1 MATQGSTESIV
12 EHNERALKSLSRA
25 IAFSDGQ
32 FSLVLV
38 RCNYHC
44 LRRQILQQLQSE
56 YLPNHHIQQVAVPR
70 HIRSLYNTIH
80 LGLNYQQPS
89 ALMVLGLE
97 SVDALDDLLS
107 TINQVRDEFRKHH
120 PFPMVLWVNDRVLGQ
135 LRRLAPDFASWAAT
149 PIRFEMTAEDLLQFL
164 QEETDALFGN
174 ILKGSTA
181 PTLEGKIPV
190 VSLKMGGGKQ
200 FWYRDRDEFSCAIR
214 DLNSRG
220 ITLEPHLQADL
231 DFVFGLDNYIS
242 DRINQATTHFQQS
255 LQFWQQEVDGD
266 IVSKWDSGKNYNFS
280 FPPHPPV
287 PSSPHLL
294 RQGVLLF
301 YIGLCYF
308 RLAERHESDN
318 RHHWQE
324 AKSYFQQC
332 LQVFSSAQRQDIVAQ
347 FIVHLG
353 VVLQQL
359 GDWQDLQQVAQQS
372 LELHQT
378 YGSHIQ
384 LACDYGML
392 AEAALHESH
401 WKQASQ
407 FANIALWKLSESPDN
422 QDAEQ
427 GLFPL
432 LLAQMYRLMLVEA
445 QQHLGEEK
453 ITALHLTEAR
463 KTLTTALIDS
473 DYRYDAHRYIRL
485 LRKLRWLYFQAGCYL
500 EAFTIRQQRRS
511 VEQQYGFRAFIGAGK
526 LQPQQQ
532 ATNPVLNSSLGVGSI
547 ALEISASGRQRD
559 VKQLIGRISRP
570 AQKLTI
576 IHGPSGVGKSS
587 TVTAGLVPALQNRAL
602 GDQIAIPVVLQVY
615 TDWVRELGTS
625 LSAAIA
631 DSKGET
637 EADMPPYPATH
648 LTTAGILEQLRS
660 NAHNQLIT
668 VLIFDQFEEFFFGYT
683 DRKEIEEFDLFLCDC
698 LQIPFVKIIFSLRGD
713 YLYQLLKLKHLS
725 ALEPINYNILDKNI
739 RYQLNNF
746 STQDAKNVIQCL
758 TERSQVHLEPE
769 LIDALVTDLSS
780 ELGEVRPIELQ
791 VVGNQLQ
798 DNRITKLS
806 QYQSYRHNKLIEQ
819 YIKELIADCGKENER
834 AALLV
839 LYLLTDE
846 NRKRPFKT
854 KAEITAELAEF
865 ENAEQ
870 LDLVLEILVHSGL
883 VVLFP
888 DVPERYQL
896 IHDYLVDLIRYLQ
909 QGESS
914 LQIQLN
920 QLRQK
925 VQYREAEI
933 AQLNSELRQKNQ
945 QVKLLDGLDTSPQK
959 GLNLLTELKE
969 LRKREELSQ
978 VEIERLAAELQQ
990 QKLEAELA
998 DKEQQRIS
1006 EAKINRFLKIIL
1018 ALSAI
1023 AIIALT
1029 ASITMAIYQWRQAL
1043 IAASQAASASSSA
1056 LFALDK
1062 DIDALK
1068 SGLKAGRKLQGAV
1081 LPDADAQEEVMT
1093 ALYQVVYGIKERNR
1107 LEAHTSEVNDVSFSP
1122 DGKLIASASADNT
1135 IKLWQSDG
1143 KLLHT
1148 FKGHRKKVNSVSFS
1162 PNGKTIISGS
1172 ADNCIKIWSL
1182 DGKLLHT
1189 LLAHTDIVNSVIF
1202 SPDGQTI
1209 ASASTDKTIR
1219 IWNQNGNLLRTIP
1232 AHKEPVRSLAWSSD
1246 GKIIASAS
1254 TDKTIKLWDT
1264 NGKLLRTLSGHQDT
1278 VLQVNWSPDGKT
1290 LASASLDGDIKLWN
1304 RSGKLISSFS
1314 GHHHGL
1320 TTVTFSP
1327 DGNTIASASTDQTVK
1342 IWTLQGE
1349 LVDTLKGHGDWITS
1363 IIFSPD
1369 GNTLASASRD
1379 TTIKLWHWQDVR
1391 LQKLKSHSQGVTQVS
1406 FSNTG
1411 KLLASA
1417 SHDNTVKLWQRDG
1430 KLLTTLSGH
1439 SKTVWDVAFSADE
1452 TMLASASG
1460 DTTVKL
1466 WQRDGKLLR
1475 TLSGHIKEVLSV
1487 AWSKDGKTIASAS
1500 GDGTLKLWNANG
1512 KLLNTLFGHEDAVN
1526 WVSFSPN
1533 GELLASASDDNTVK
1547 IWKRNGELLYTFKQ
1561 HQRPV
1566 YSLAWSAD
1574 GKTIASASIDSMV
1587 KLWTVDGKIVR
1598 NFTKDGD
1605 RFTSISI
1612 SADGKLLAAT
1622 SNDKVRL
1629 WNSDGNL
1636 LLTLKVKDNQFNS
1649 VSFSP
1654 DGKSLGISS
1663 SAGTIILQ
1671 NLSDLQLQKLLTMGC
1686 SWLQDYLGNNSKVTQ
1701 SDRSLC
1707 VGK

>member
-1 MATQGSTESIV
+1 MARQSSPESIV
-12 EHNERALKSLSRA
+12 EHNERSLKSLGRA

-38 RCNYHC
+38 RCNYHA

-56 YLPNHHIQQVAVPR
+56 YLHSQKIQQVTVPP
-70 HIRSLYNTIH
+70 HVRSLYNTIH
-80 LGLNYQQPS
+80 IRLNSQQPS

-120 PFPMVLWVNDRVLGQ
+120 PFPMVLWVNDRVLAQ
-135 LRRLAPDFASWAAT
+135 LRRLAPDFASWGAT
-149 PIRFEMTAEDLLQFL
+149 PIRFEMTTGDLLQFL
-164 QEETDALFGN
+164 QEETNALFSN
-174 ILKGSTA
+174 ILKFSTA
-181 PTLEGKIPV
+181 HTREAKIPF
-190 VSLKMGGGKQ
+190 VSPKMNRGKQ
-200 FWYRDRDEFSCAIR
+200 FWYRDSDEFSCAIR

-220 ITLEPHLQADL
+220 ITLEPHLNADL
-231 DFVFGLDNYIS
+231 EFVFGLDDYIS
-242 DRINQATTHFQQS
+242 DRITQATTHFQAS
-255 LQFWQQEVDGD
+255 LQFWQQEIDGD
-266 IVSKWDSGKNYNFS
+266 IVAKWDSGKNYNFS
-280 FPPHPPV
+280 FPPHPPL

-324 AKSYFQQC
+324 AKYYFQQC
-332 LQVFSSAQRQDIVAQ
+332 LQVFSNAQRQDIVAQ
-347 FIVHLG
+347 FIDHLG
-353 VVLQQL
+353 EVLQQL
-359 GDWQDLQQVAQQS
+359 ADWQDLHQVAQQA
-372 LELHQT
+372 LDLHQI

-384 LACDYGML
+384 LACDYGFL
-392 AEAALHESH
+392 TEVAISESN

-407 FANIALWKLSESPDN
+407 FARIALWRLSESPEN
-422 QDAEQ
+422 QDAEHS
-427 GLFPL
+427 LFPL
-432 LLAQMYRLMLVEA
+432 LLAQMYRLMLAWA

-453 ITALHLTEAR
+453 LASLNLAEAR
-463 KTLTTALIDS
+463 QTLTTALIDS

-485 LRKLRWLYFQAGCYL
+485 LRKLRSLYFQAGSYL

-511 VEQQYGFRAFIGAGK
+511 VEQQYGFRAFIGAGR

-532 ATNPVLNSSLGVGSI
+532 ATNPVLNSPLGVGSV
-547 ALEISASGRQRD
+547 ALEICASGRERD
-559 VKQLIGRISRP
+559 VKQLIGKISRP

-615 TDWVRELGTS
+615 TDWVRLLGNA
-625 LSAAIA
+625 LSTAMA
-631 DSKGET
+631 DSKGDTET
-637 EADMPPYPATH
+637 EIATYPAIP
-648 LTTAGILEQLRS
+648 LTTADILERLRE

-668 VLIFDQFEEFFFGYT
+668 VLIFDQLEEFFFGHT
-683 DRKEIEEFDLFLCDC
+683 DRKEIEQMDLFLCDC
-698 LQIPFVKIIFSLRGD
+698 LQIPFVKVLFSLRED
-713 YLYQLLKLKHLS
+713 YLYRLLEFNHLI
-725 ALEPINYNILDKNI
+725 ALEPINQNILDKNI

-746 STQDAKNVIQCL
+746 SVRDAKNVIQCL

-769 LIDALVTDLSS
+769 LIDAVVADLSA

-806 QYQSYRHNKLIEQ
+806 QYELYRPNKLIEQ
-819 YIKELIADCGKENER
+819 YIKGLIADCGPKNER

-854 KAEITAELAEF
+854 KAEIATELADF
-865 ENAEQ
+865 ENTEQ
-870 LDLVLEILVHSGL
+870 LDLVLGILVHSGL

-920 QLRQK
+920 RLRETVK
-925 VQYREAEI
+925 SREAEI
-933 AQLNSELRQKNQ
+933 AKINSELRQRKQ
-945 QVKLLDGLDTSPQK
+945 QFKLLDSLDTSPQK
-959 GLNLLTELKE
+959 GLNLLAELKE

-978 VEIERLAAELQQ
+978 VEIQRLVAELQQ

-998 DKEQQRIS
+998 HKEKQRIN
-1006 EAKINRFLKIIL
+1006 EARINKFLKIIL
-1018 ALSAI
+1018 TVSAI

-1043 IAASQAASASSSA
+1043 IGASQAASASSAA

-1068 SGLKAGRKLQGAV
+1068 SGLKAGKKLQGAV
-1081 LPDADAQEEVMT
+1081 LPDADTQEQVMT
-1093 ALYQVVYGIKERNR
+1093 ALYQVVYGMKERNR
-1107 LEAHTSEVNDVSFSP
+1107 LEAHTSEVNGVSFSP
-1122 DGKLIASASADNT
+1122 DGNLIVSGSADNT

-1143 KLLHT
+1143 KLLQT
-1148 FKGHRKKVNSVSFS
+1148 FTGHSKKVNSVNFS
-1162 PNGKTIISGS
+1162 PNGKTIVSGS
-1172 ADNCIKIWSL
+1172 ADNSVRLWNL
-1182 DGKLLHT
+1182 DGKLVNT
-1189 LLAHTDIVNSVIF
+1189 LWGHTDIVNSVTF
-1202 SPDGQTI
+1202 SPDGQVI
-1209 ASASTDKTIR
+1209 ASASTDKTIK
-1219 IWNQNGNLLRTIP
+1219 IWNRKGNLLRTIS
-1232 AHKEPVRSLAWSSD
+1232 AHQEPVRSLAWSRD
-1246 GKIIASAS
+1246 GKILASAS
-1254 TDKTIKLWDT
+1254 TDKTIKLWDA
-1264 NGKLLRTLSGHQDT
+1264 NGKLLHTLSAHQDT

-1290 LASASLDGDIKLWN
+1290 LASVSLDGFIKLWN
-1304 RSGKLISSFS
+1304 RSGKLIRSFA
-1314 GHHHGL
+1314 GHDHGL
-1320 TTVTFSP
+1320 TTVNFSP
-1327 DGNTIASASTDQTVK
+1327 DGKHIASASTDKTIK
-1342 IWTLQGE
+1342 IWTLEGK
-1349 LVDTLKGHGDWITS
+1349 LVDVLKGHGDWITN
-1363 IIFSPD
+1363 ITFSPD
-1369 GNTLASASRD
+1369 GTTLASASRD

-1391 LQKLKSHSQGVTQVS
+1391 LQKLKSHSQGVNQVS
-1406 FSNTG
+1406 FSHTG
-1411 KLLASA
+1411 KL
-1417 SHDNTVKLWQRDG
+1417 
-1430 KLLTTLSGH
+1430 
-1439 SKTVWDVAFSADE
+1439 
-1452 TMLASASG
+1452 LASASG

-1466 WQRDGKLLR
+1466 WQRDGKLLQTLSGHEKAVWDVAFSPDDKMIASASGDTTVKLWQRDGKLVR
-1475 TLSGHIKEVLSV
+1475 TLSGHVKEVLGV

-1500 GDGTLKLWNANG
+1500 SDGTLKLWNVNG
-1512 KLLNTLFGHEDAVN
+1512 KLLDTIFAHEDAVN
-1526 WVSFSPN
+1526 WVSFSPD
-1533 GELLASASDDNTVK
+1533 GKLIASASDDNTVK
-1547 IWKRNGELLYTFKQ
+1547 IWQRNGELLYTFKQ

-1574 GKTIASASIDSMV
+1574 GRTIASASIDSMV
-1587 KLWTVDGKIVR
+1587 KLWTLDGKVVR

-1612 SADGKLLAAT
+1612 SPNGKTLAAT
-1622 SNDKVRL
+1622 SDDGVRL

-1636 LLTLKVKDNQFNS
+1636 LLTLKVKDNHFSS
-1649 VSFSP
+1649 VRFSP
-1654 DGKSLGISS
+1654 DGKTLGISS
-1663 SAGTIILQ
+1663 SAGTVILQ
-1671 NLSDLQLQKLLTMGC
+1671 DLSDLQLNKLLDMGC
-1686 SWLQDYLGNNSKVTQ
+1686 DWLQDYLGNNSKVTE
-1701 SDRSLC
+1701 SDRDLC
-1707 VGK
+1707 VGR